1 MTWPTTVDALR
12 SWLVGW
18 PDPPWLMSGQTV
30 TVWFE
35 PPADLSQRLLGA
47 DFASTARPRRPARL
61 RFYDVSFTGSSA
73 DSWQR
78 DSSAGRFREAV
89 FALPAEVKGIEGEV
103 STHMWTDDD
112 TYLQWGREVFGWPL
126 QRGEI
131 TLKGPLWSD
140 GGNRGAADV
149 KTVAGTASI
158 EVAGPD
164 DSPTSSQA
172 ASRGPWLTPRRVLAT
187 GSLGHGALEITAV
200 EPLVVRPGERELVHA
215 TAGLSFTSGHPL
227 HGLKIAPLRA
237 EIHRGFE
244 LLVGSSVSVVTS
256 WVM

>member
-1 MTWPTTVDALR
+1 MTWPIAVDALR

-18 PDPPWLMSGQTV
+18 PDPPWLMSGRTV

-35 PPADLSQRLLGA
+35 PPAALSQHLLGT
-47 DFASTARPRRPARL
+47 DFASNEEPRRPARL

-78 DSSAGRFREAV
+78 EYSTGHFREAV
-89 FALPAEVKGIEGEV
+89 FAVPASVKGIEGEV

-131 TLKGPLWSD
+131 TLTGPLWSD
-140 GGNRGAADV
+140 GGNQGAAELR
-149 KTVAGTASI
+149 TVAGTASI
-158 EVAGPD
+158 EVSGPD
-164 DSPTSSQA
+164 TGPNTGQG
-172 ASRGPWLTPRRVLAT
+172 SRGPWLTPRRVLPT
-187 GSLGHGALEITAV
+187 GSLGRGVLEMTAV
-200 EPLVVRPGERELVHA
+200 EPLIVVPGRRELVHA
-215 TAGLSFTSGHPL
+215 TAEVSFTVGHPL
-227 HGLKIAPLRA
+227 HGLEIAPSRA
-237 EIHRGFE
+237 EIHEGFE

-256 WVM
+256 WVV